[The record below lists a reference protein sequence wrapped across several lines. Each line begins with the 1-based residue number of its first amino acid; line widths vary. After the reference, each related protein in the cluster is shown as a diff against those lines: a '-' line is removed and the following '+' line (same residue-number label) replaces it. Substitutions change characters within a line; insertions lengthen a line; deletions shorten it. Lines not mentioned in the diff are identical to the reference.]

1 VSDTFAPAL
10 KEGVT
15 LAMPFAPSGRGIDM
29 PRFSS
34 PERGSPDWVVIG
46 LAEAT
51 GWAIVIAAFCAVMAV
66 LSVIEVAL

>member
-1 VSDTFAPAL
+1 MS
-10 KEGVT
+10 
-15 LAMPFAPSGRGIDM
+15 
-29 PRFSS
+29 RFSS

-46 LAEAT
+46 LAAAT